1 MFSSE
6 KQFLILQTND
16 PETITRIEKVL
27 SQTRFRVIR
36 TFDLKAAMLSKFD
49 HDVRELSLLFNQ
61 LVILFI
67 YSKASQPVTLTIR
80 INQKMTTI
88 AIVKATEKYSNH
100 HLEQVIMK
108 ALIKPENEPL
118 LLGIADQ
125 PAKDRA

>member
-36 TFDLKAAMLSKFD
+36 TFDLTAAMLSKFD
-49 HDVRELSLLFNQ
+49 HDVRELSLSFNQ
-61 LVILFI
+61 LAILFI
-67 YSKASQPVTLTIR
+67 YSKASQPVTLAIR

-100 HLEQVIMK
+100 HLEQVIVK
-108 ALIKPENEPL
+108 ALTKPENEPL